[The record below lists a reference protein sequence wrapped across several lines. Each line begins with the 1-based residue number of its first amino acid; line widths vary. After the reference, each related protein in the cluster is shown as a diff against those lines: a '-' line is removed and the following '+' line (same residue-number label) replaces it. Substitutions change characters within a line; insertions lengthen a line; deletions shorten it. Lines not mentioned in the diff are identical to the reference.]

1 MVTVVKRLLLLATL
15 CFTTLFSPIAPAAD
29 KPVFKICWSIYAGWM
44 PWDYAQQ
51 TGIVK
56 KWADKYGIDIR
67 FVQVNDYIESV
78 NQYTAGGFDGCTM
91 TNMDALTIPAVGGVD
106 STALIVGDYSNGND
120 GILLKGQGDI
130 RSLKGR
136 PINLVELSVS
146 HYLLARALAKN
157 GMSEKDIKV
166 VNTADAD
173 LVAAFGTADVNAIV
187 TWNPLLAEAEKQPGS
202 HEIFSSAQIPGE
214 ILDLLVVNSATLKKH
229 PELGKALTGAWYET
243 LNTMHGDNPT
253 AVAARTMMGKSSGTD
268 LAGFAERRAATSL
281 LSNPK
286 QPLVFVQSKALLTT
300 MQSVAE
306 FSFKHGLLGNG
317 APGADAVGIGAPA
330 GVWGNTANIKL
341 RFSDE
346 FVKLAAA
353 GQL

>member
-1 MVTVVKRLLLLATL
+1 MITAFKRLLLPCAL
-15 CFTTLFSPIAPAAD
+15 CFAVLFSQASPAAD
-29 KPVFKICWSIYAGWM
+29 KPAFKICWSIYAGWM
-44 PWDYAQQ
+44 PWDFAQRS
-51 TGIVK
+51 GIIK
-56 KWADKYGIDIR
+56 KWADKYGIDIQ

-78 NQYTAGGFDGCTM
+78 NQYTSGGFDGCTM

-120 GILLKGQGDI
+120 GILLKGPGDI
-130 RSLKGR
+130 RSLKGQ

-173 LVAAFGTADVNAIV
+173 LVAAFGTDQVKSIV
-187 TWNPLLAEAEKQPGS
+187 TWNPLLAEAKKQPGS

-214 ILDLLVVNSATLKKH
+214 ILDLLVVNTNTLKAH

-243 LNTMHGDNPT
+243 LRTMSGNSP
-253 AVAARTMMGKSSGTD
+253 AAIAARTMMGQSSGTD
-268 LAGFAERRAATSL
+268 LQGFDAQLAATYL
-281 LSNPK
+281 FSNPK
-286 QPLVFVQSKALLTT
+286 QTADFVQSKDLINT

-306 FSFKHGLLGNG
+306 FSFNHGLLGNG
-317 APGADAVGIGAPA
+317 APNADVVGISAPA
-330 GVWGNTANIKL
+330 GEWGDAGNIKL
-341 RFSDE
+341 RFTDDY
-346 FVKLAAA
+346 VKLAVA